1 MQEEG
6 EAMEEVMKERR
17 EQLSAACTASR
28 RKDALKEKRYEA
40 GEEKR
45 YEAGDKKRYEAGD
58 ERLNQDLKKESFLV
72 DHNRRLL
79 YCWNHKAS

>member
-6 EAMEEVMKERR
+6 DVMEEVMKERR
-17 EQLSAACTASR
+17 EHLSATCAASR
-28 RKDALKEKRYEA
+28 REVESNEKRY
-40 GEEKR
+40 KSD
-45 YEAGDKKRYEAGD
+45 DK
-58 ERLNQDLKKESFLV
+58 RLNQVLTKESFLV

>member
-17 EQLSAACTASR
+17 EHLSAACAASR
-28 RKDALKEKRYEA
+28 RQDESNE
-40 GEEKR
+40 
-45 YEAGDKKRYEAGD
+45 KRYEAGD
-58 ERLNQDLKKESFLV
+58 ERLNQGLKKESFLV

>member
-1 MQEEG
+1 
-6 EAMEEVMKERR
+6 MEEMMQERR
-17 EQLSAACTASR
+17 EQLSAACAASR
-28 RKDALKEKRYEA
+28 RQDALNEKRYEA

-45 YEAGDKKRYEAGD
+45 YEADDK
-58 ERLNQDLKKESFLV
+58 RLNQDLKKESFLV

>member
-28 RKDALKEKRYEA
+28 RQDPLNEKRYEA
-40 GEEKR
+40 GNK
-45 YEAGDKKRYEAGD
+45 
-58 ERLNQDLKKESFLV
+58 RLNQDLKKESFLV
-72 DHNRRLL
+72 DHNRRLI

>member
-17 EQLSAACTASR
+17 EHLSATCAASR
-28 RKDALKEKRYEA
+28 RQEKSNE
-40 GEEKR
+40 
-45 YEAGDKKRYEAGD
+45 KRYEAGD
-58 ERLNQDLKKESFLV
+58 ERLNQGLKKESFLV

>member
-17 EQLSAACTASR
+17 EQLSATCAASR

-40 GEEKR
+40 GDEKRYEPDDKR
-45 YEAGDKKRYEAGD
+45 YEAGDK
-58 ERLNQDLKKESFLV
+58 RLNQDLKKESFLV

>member
-6 EAMEEVMKERR
+6 EAMEEMMQERR
-17 EQLSAACTASR
+17 EHLSATCAASR
-28 RKDALKEKRYEA
+28 RQDALNE
-40 GEEKR
+40 
-45 YEAGDKKRYEAGD
+45 KRYEAGD